1 MTRTVRL
8 DIRDLPRDPQHFQGG
23 LRIELVKMANYV
35 RKFPKKAPALIESL
49 EFAIA
54 HINMNINGGAPEE
67 KDISVVDKLKTLKKG
82 VSKLTSKTEVIEAAA
97 KISLK
102 LEDTSTR
109 SELNGELDSK
119 YADLI
124 KIQEGK

>member
-1 MTRTVRL
+1 MTKSVRL

-54 HINMNINGGAPEE
+54 HVNMNINGAPEE
-67 KDISVVDKLKTLKKG
+67 KDRSVVDKLKTLVKE
-82 VSKLTSKTEVIEAAA
+82 VSTLTSKREVVNAAA
-97 KISLK
+97 KVSLS
-102 LEDTSTR
+102 LDIISTR
-109 SELNGELDSK
+109 SELDAALLSK
-119 YADLI
+119 YAELI

>member
-1 MTRTVRL
+1 MTKSVRL

-54 HINMNINGGAPEE
+54 HINMNINGTPEE
-67 KDISVVDKLKTLKKG
+67 KDLSVVDKLKTLVKE
-82 VSKLTSKTEVIEAAA
+82 VSKLTSKKEVIEAAA
-97 KISLK
+97 KISLS
-102 LEDTSTR
+102 LDETSTR
-109 SELNGELDSK
+109 SELNEALLSK
-119 YADLI
+119 YAELI

>member
-1 MTRTVRL
+1 MTKSVRL

-54 HINMNINGGAPEE
+54 HVNMNINGAPEE
-67 KDISVVDKLKTLKKG
+67 KDLSVVDKLKTLVKE
-82 VSKLTSKTEVIEAAA
+82 VSTLTSKREVVNAAA
-97 KISLK
+97 KVSLS
-102 LEDTSTR
+102 LDIISTR
-109 SELNGELDSK
+109 SELDAALSSK
-119 YADLI
+119 YAELI

>member
-1 MTRTVRL
+1 MTKSVRL

-54 HINMNINGGAPEE
+54 HVNMNINGAPEE
-67 KDISVVDKLKTLKKG
+67 KDLSVVDKLKALVKE
-82 VSKLTSKTEVIEAAA
+82 VSTLTSKREVVNAAA
-97 KISLK
+97 KVSLS
-102 LEDTSTR
+102 LDIISTR
-109 SELNGELDSK
+109 SELDAALLSK
-119 YADLI
+119 YAELI

>member
-1 MTRTVRL
+1 MTKSVRL

-54 HINMNINGGAPEE
+54 HVNMNINGAPEE
-67 KDISVVDKLKTLKKG
+67 KDRSVVDKLKTLVKE
-82 VSKLTSKTEVIEAAA
+82 VSTLTSKREVVNAAA
-97 KISLK
+97 KVSLS
-102 LEDTSTR
+102 LDIISTR
-109 SELNGELDSK
+109 SELDAALSSK
-119 YADLI
+119 YAELI

>member
-1 MTRTVRL
+1 MTKSVRL

-23 LRIELVKMANYV
+23 LRVELVKMANYV

-54 HINMNINGGAPEE
+54 HVNMNINGAPEE
-67 KDISVVDKLKTLKKG
+67 KDLSVVDKLKTLVKE
-82 VSKLTSKTEVIEAAA
+82 VSKLTSKKEVIEAAA
-97 KISLK
+97 KISLS
-102 LEDTSTR
+102 LDETSTR
-109 SELNGELDSK
+109 SELNEALLSK
-119 YADLI
+119 YAELI

>member
-1 MTRTVRL
+1 MTKSVRL

-54 HINMNINGGAPEE
+54 HVNMNINGAPEE
-67 KDISVVDKLKTLKKG
+67 KDRSVVDKLKTLVKE
-82 VSKLTSKTEVIEAAA
+82 VSTLTSKREVVNAAA
-97 KISLK
+97 KVSLS
-102 LEDTSTR
+102 LDIISTR
-109 SELNGELDSK
+109 SELDAALSSK

>member
-1 MTRTVRL
+1 MKTVRL

-54 HINMNINGGAPEE
+54 HINMNIDGVKEE
-67 KDISVVDKLKTLKKG
+67 KELSVLEKLTALKSN
-82 VSKLTSKTEVIEAAA
+82 VSKLASKTEVIEAAA
-97 KISLK
+97 KVSLT
-102 LEDTSTR
+102 LEESSTR
-109 SELNGELDSK
+109 SELNVALVK
-119 YADLI
+119 QYTKLI
-124 KIQEGK
+124 KVQEGK

>member
-1 MTRTVRL
+1 MTKSVRL

-54 HINMNINGGAPEE
+54 HVNMNINGVPEE
-67 KDISVVDKLKTLKKG
+67 KDLSVVDKLKTLVKE
-82 VSKLTSKTEVIEAAA
+82 VSKLTSKKEVIEAAA
-97 KISLK
+97 KISLS
-102 LEDTSTR
+102 LDETSNR
-109 SELNGELDSK
+109 SELNAALLSK
-119 YADLI
+119 YAELI

>member
-1 MTRTVRL
+1 MTKSVRL

-54 HINMNINGGAPEE
+54 HINMNINGAPEE
-67 KDISVVDKLKTLKKG
+67 KDISVVDKLKTLVKE
-82 VSKLTSKTEVIEAAA
+82 VSKLTSKKEVIEAAA
-97 KISLK
+97 KLSLS
-102 LEDTSTR
+102 LEETSTR
-109 SELNGELDSK
+109 SELNEALLSK
-119 YADLI
+119 YAELI